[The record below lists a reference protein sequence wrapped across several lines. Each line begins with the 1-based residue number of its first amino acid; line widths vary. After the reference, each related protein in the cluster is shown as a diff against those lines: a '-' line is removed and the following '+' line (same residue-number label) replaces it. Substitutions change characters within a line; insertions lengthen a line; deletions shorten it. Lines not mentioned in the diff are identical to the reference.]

1 MSSYKQSSSSS
12 SDFNSSNFSGSL
24 GPSTSSKQTNA
35 PKLFGQRA
43 LRSETRQKAKDD
55 IKKVMNSIEK
65 VKKWER
71 RLVSINDTTL
81 KIYKWVPI
89 TSHISLSASGS
100 E

>member
-1 MSSYKQSSSSS
+1 M
-12 SDFNSSNFSGSL
+12 SDFSSSNFAGSL
-24 GPSTSSKQTNA
+24 GPSTSKQSQP

-65 VKKWER
+65 VRKWEKK
-71 RLVSINDTTL
+71 LVTINETSL

-89 TSHISLSASGS
+89 TSNSSTLSLKPSSS
-100 E
+100 KHTFDQQV